1 MTQSGG
7 SLSTFVGQVIVPP
20 RRNEALGRIQE
31 RLRERALS
39 LAQAVEQRELYF
51 RVSVVGT
58 CNLSCT
64 FCHNEGA
71 STRGKLTLE
80 SLDCAVAAAARIGF
94 NRVQLTGGEPLLRPD
109 IAEFVSAARKHVSDV
124 GVTTN
129 GTYLP
134 QRLDGLLRSGLS
146 RLHVSLQAESLDE
159 AGGDGKWGL
168 PDWLEWTVECA
179 RGTGINVRF
188 NLPVHTDRLV
198 QAEPFLNLLTSRGI
212 DAKVFSVLPEGQVRS
227 ENYPLEQLE
236 ALVDRVDARSET
248 VGGDPGRAFIRGF
261 HPPSGLRCGACADR
275 SRCKEQSHSLRLGA
289 DLRLRPCLATR
300 AWDSDF
306 SHSDP
311 DSSIREAALLALDY
325 RW

>member
-1 MTQSGG
+1 M
-7 SLSTFVGQVIVPP
+7 FIGQVIVPP
-20 RRNEALGRIQE
+20 HRSEALGRIQE
-31 RLRERALS
+31 RLREHALS
-39 LAQAVEQRELYF
+39 LAQAIEQRELYF

-71 STRGKLTLE
+71 STQGKLTLE
-80 SLDCAVAAAARIGF
+80 SLDRAVAAAVRIGF
-94 NRVQLTGGEPLLRPD
+94 RRVQLTGGEPLLRPD
-109 IAEFVSAARKHVSDV
+109 IADFVSAARRHVSDV

-134 QRLDGLLRSGLS
+134 QRLNGLLHSGLS

-168 PDWLEWTVECA
+168 PDWLQWTVE
-179 RGTGINVRF
+179 RTQGTGVNVRF

-198 QAEPFLNLLTSRGI
+198 QAEPFLDLLTSRGI
-212 DAKVFSVLPEGQVRS
+212 DVKVFSVLPEGQVRS
-227 ENYPLEQLE
+227 EDYPLEQLE
-236 ALVDRVDARSET
+236 AVVDRVNTRSDAM
-248 VGGDPGRAFIRGF
+248 GGAEGRAFIRGF
-261 HPPSGLRCGACADR
+261 LPPSGLRCGTCGDR

-300 AWDSDF
+300 TWDSDF

>member
-1 MTQSGG
+1 
-7 SLSTFVGQVIVPP
+7 LSTFIGQVIVPP
-20 RRNEALGRIQE
+20 RRLEALELIQAQ
-31 RLRERALS
+31 LREQALS

-71 STRGKLTLE
+71 PTHGKLALE
-80 SLDCAVAAAARIGF
+80 SFDRAVAAAVRVGF
-94 NRVQLTGGEPLLRPD
+94 RRVQLTGGEPLLRPD
-109 IAEFVSAARKHVSDV
+109 IADFVSTARRHVSDV

-134 QRLDGLLRSGLS
+134 QRLGGLLDSGLS
-146 RLHVSLQAESLDE
+146 RLHVSLQTESLHD
-159 AGGDGKWGL
+159 AGGSGEWTL
-168 PDWLEWTVECA
+168 PDWLQRTIEHTQ
-179 RGTGINVRF
+179 GTGVNVRF
-188 NLPVHTDRLV
+188 NMPVPADSLV

-212 DAKVFSVLPEGQVRS
+212 DVKVFSVLPEGEVRG
-227 ENYPLEQLE
+227 EDYPLKQLE
-236 ALVDRVDARSET
+236 ALVDRVNARNEAMCGT
-248 VGGDPGRAFIRGF
+248 EGRVFIRGF
-261 HPPSGLRCGACADR
+261 RPPSGLRCGTCAER
-275 SRCKEQSHSLRLGA
+275 IRCKEQSHSLRLGA

-306 SHSDP
+306 SQSDP
-311 DSSIREAALLALDY
+311 DSSIREATLLALDY